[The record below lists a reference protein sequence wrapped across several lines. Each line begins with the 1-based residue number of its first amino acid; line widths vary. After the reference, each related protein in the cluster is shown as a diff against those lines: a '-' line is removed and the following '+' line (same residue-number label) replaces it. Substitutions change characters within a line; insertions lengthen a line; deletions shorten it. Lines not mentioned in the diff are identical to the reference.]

1 MNIRWIWTIV
11 GITLALIVL
20 DILEE
25 KCITVNDSDDL
36 QEDGN
41 AQKRNRSI
49 GILIIKNFFLALFIK
64 CAFDV
69 TYYFSG
75 YSVIRMVEW
84 IINTLIMVCVILLII
99 TSFIFATTSD
109 AARHHRYKVVSMI
122 LAVLILMMVIIKVAF
137 IGNQALLGIYL

>member
-11 GITLALIVL
+11 GITLALTVL

-25 KCITVNDSDDL
+25 KSITVNDSDDL

-41 AQKRNRSI
+41 TQKRNRGI
-49 GILIIKNFFLALFIK
+49 GILIIKNFFLSLFIK

-69 TYYFSG
+69 TYYLSG

-99 TSFIFATTSD
+99 TSFIFVTTSD
-109 AARHHRYKVVSMI
+109 AERSHRYKVVSMI